1 MKSIDEQMKGIMT
14 RTVRICPQ
22 CKTQNIIKAS
32 IVKKEKFQL
41 VGGNSIQIMYYECPI
56 CQRIN
61 ILQLDNATTLETL
74 EEVRTMFVK
83 AMKLKESSKHRGQL
97 KKRFEKRREMLR
109 MQRQALAE
117 TCNGM
122 VAINDHISITIES
135 GDLYDV

>member
-1 MKSIDEQMKGIMT
+1 MM
-14 RTVRICPQ
+14 RTVRVCPQ
-22 CKTQNIIKAS
+22 CKAQNIIKS
-32 IVKKEKFQL
+32 NMVKKEQFQL
-41 VGGNSIQIMYYECPI
+41 VGGGSIQIMYYECPE

-61 ILQLDNATTLETL
+61 IVQLDNAATLETL
-74 EEVRTMFVK
+74 EEVRTLFAK

-97 KKRFEKRREMLR
+97 KKRFEKRRETLR
-109 MQRQALAE
+109 MQRRVLAE